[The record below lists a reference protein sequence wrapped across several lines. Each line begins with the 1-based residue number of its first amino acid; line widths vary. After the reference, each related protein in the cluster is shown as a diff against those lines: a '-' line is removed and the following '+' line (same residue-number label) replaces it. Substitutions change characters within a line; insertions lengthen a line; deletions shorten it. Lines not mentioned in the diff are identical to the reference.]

1 MRKQRLTLHLY
12 SVSARVHGRL
22 RVQRDT
28 GTAQLQHL
36 QLGEM
41 VDSKENLVPRIE
53 PSWPTEE
60 GTGQGSQFG

>member
-1 MRKQRLTLHLY
+1 MWKRQLTLPLY
-12 SVSARVHGRL
+12 CVSARVHGRL

-53 PSWPTEE
+53 PSWPAEE